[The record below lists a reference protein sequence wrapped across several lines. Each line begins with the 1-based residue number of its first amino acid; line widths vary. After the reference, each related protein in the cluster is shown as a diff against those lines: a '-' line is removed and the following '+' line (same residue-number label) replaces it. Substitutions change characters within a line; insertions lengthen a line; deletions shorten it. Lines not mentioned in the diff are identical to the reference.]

1 MNNWPKFLPHPTS
14 WAKGFVLSI
23 SFWLILSVLW
33 PNAYYYSY
41 RFSRTYWYTIRS
53 SDFQAV
59 ITFAWLCQIL
69 LFAFYHWGVTKVAEW
84 GEIRRHNQQPPTV
97 SAWHHWREGI
107 IAFLTLPAAILMG
120 IPAIAIFM
128 LPVNSSSGALVALIL
143 GSAIASAYLYHFR
156 FAKLLKILFKLL
168 GIFYADLLKI
178 FELLLVPIVS
188 GTPFFV
194 LTVVTAQIM
203 PKQLLPLTTF
213 LLVIC
218 VLLSGIVGYAALQ
231 YWSAHLVN
239 WAATWWPADSPGYS
253 RLQARKAWKHNKTA
267 TSQSFVRH
275 TTSWQLAAND
285 ATNLIYLNF
294 ISLILAFFG
303 YVLFGDLSELTQ
315 TQEEILGLVAVLAW
329 VALWHFWGWR
339 REVEI
344 ARGKPE
350 AKKSQ
355 SSAKKKR
362 SPNSNSPPSNPV
374 EQELNQLK
382 ATIAR
387 VNRMKPVR
395 RSTQPTPEI
404 AEWYVFR
411 SGEAKGPYT
420 KLQLWEIQEITARTK
435 VRRGEAE
442 WQRAGEIPELGAY
455 LTQK

>member
-1 MNNWPKFLPHPTS
+1 
-14 WAKGFVLSI
+14 
-23 SFWLILSVLW
+23 
-33 PNAYYYSY
+33 
-41 RFSRTYWYTIRS
+41 
-53 SDFQAV
+53 
-59 ITFAWLCQIL
+59 L

-84 GEIRRHNQQPPTV
+84 VEIRRHNQQPPTV
-97 SAWHHWREGI
+97 SAWQHWREGV
-107 IAFLTLPAAILMG
+107 IAFLTLPAAIVMG
-120 IPAIAIFM
+120 IPAIALFM

-156 FAKLLKILFKLL
+156 FAKLLKILFKFL

-275 TTSWQLAAND
+275 TTSWHLAAND
-285 ATNLIYLNF
+285 ATNLIYLNCL
-294 ISLILAFFG
+294 SLILAFFG

-315 TQEEILGLVAVLAW
+315 TPEEILGLVAVLAW
-329 VALWHFWGWR
+329 VALWHFWGWP

-362 SPNSNSPPSNPV
+362 SPNSNSAPPNPV

-382 ATIAR
+382 ATTGM
-387 VNRMKPVR
+387 NRMKPVR
-395 RSTQPTPEI
+395 RSAQPTPEVPQ
-404 AEWYVFR
+404 WYVFR

-442 WQRAGEIPELGAY
+442 WQRAGEIPELAAY